1 MSDLRDPGD
10 AWVTARDGTRYW
22 GRFGA
27 AGLLAVDRGRSAIL
41 LQHRVEWSDHGGTWG
56 IPGGARHQHES
67 AVDGALRESREEAGI
82 PDGAVQPLFTHVL
95 DREVW
100 TYTTLLAETVV
111 PFEPRITDPE
121 SLALAW
127 VPCDEVDAL
136 PLHPGFAASWPLLGP
151 LLAQPPLVIVDAAN
165 VVGSVPDGW
174 WRDRRGATGR
184 LRDRLAKLSRTG
196 VRSGFVDLP
205 ESRVPGLDRAFPE
218 WLLVAEGA
226 ARGIDGA
233 PGVRVVDAPE
243 IGDDAIVRQVR
254 AGIAAGKRVS
264 VVTSDVE
271 LASRALA
278 AGAVGTRSAKQL
290 LKRLPEVD
298 CSRG

>member
-10 AWVTARDGTRYW
+10 AWVTAHDGVRYW

-56 IPGGARHQHES
+56 IPGGARHQHEA
-67 AVDGALRESREEAGI
+67 AVDGAIRESQEEAGI
-82 PDGAVQPLFTHVL
+82 PDGAVHPLFTHVL
-95 DREVW
+95 DREIW

-127 VPCDEVDAL
+127 VPCDEVEAL
-136 PLHPGFAASWPLLGP
+136 PLHPGFATSWPILRP
-151 LLAQPPLVIVDAAN
+151 LLQAPPVVVVDGAN

-174 WRDRRGATGR
+174 WRDRRGAAER
-184 LRDRLAKLSRTG
+184 LRDRLVRLAHTG
-196 VRSGFVDLP
+196 VRSGFVELP
-205 ESRVPGLDRAFPE
+205 DSRVPGLDLAFPE
-218 WLLVAEGA
+218 WVLVTEGS
-226 ARGIDGA
+226 ARGLESAGGVRIVNA
-233 PGVRVVDAPE
+233 PGT
-243 IGDDAIVRQVR
+243 GDDAIVRQVR
-254 AGIAAGKRVS
+254 AAVASGKHVS

-271 LASRALA
+271 LAARARA
-278 AGAVGTRSAKQL
+278 AGAVGIRSSKQL
-290 LKRLPEVD
+290 LKRLPELPGA
-298 CSRG
+298 RL